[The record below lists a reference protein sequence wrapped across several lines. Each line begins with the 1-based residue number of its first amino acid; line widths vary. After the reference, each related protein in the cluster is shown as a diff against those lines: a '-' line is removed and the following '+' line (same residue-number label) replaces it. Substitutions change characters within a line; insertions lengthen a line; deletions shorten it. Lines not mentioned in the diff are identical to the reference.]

1 MKNKWMSKEVQR
13 LLPEDCNCLQ
23 CGVAKVFAVY
33 KKSPPEQDWRDL
45 GIVGIAAVILNT
57 HTGATFLRLYE
68 FDNVCGFSD
77 VLHSP
82 FPLFFLSVNSRL
94 NATTRCSLPC
104 FIVLNRI
111 ISSLGS
117 CSRVKST
124 QTGFSN
130 TCLTLSRTFSKPH
143 RATATL
149 KLSTVKIPQRFFN
162 KHTHLIHRIQC
173 GLVADLGSFLFLL
186 VENPLLLE
194 SPNRS
199 TCHELLGSFL
209 RRLSPL
215 LALLLPLLPS
225 QRISRKAFLLPSSLP
240 QFLRFPP
247 KV

>member
-1 MKNKWMSKEVQR
+1 MSKEVQR

-45 GIVGIAAVILNT
+45 GIVGIAAAILNT

-68 FDNVCGFSD
+68 FDNVCGLSD

-82 FPLFFLSVNSRL
+82 FPLFFLSANSRL
-94 NATTRCSLPC
+94 NATTRCSPPC
-104 FIVLNRI
+104 FIVVNRTI
-111 ISSLGS
+111 LSLGS

-149 KLSTVKIPQRFFN
+149 KLSTVKIPQRFSN
-162 KHTHLIHRIQC
+162 KHTPH
-173 GLVADLGSFLFLL
+173 
-186 VENPLLLE
+186 P
-194 SPNRS
+194 
-199 TCHELLGSFL
+199 
-209 RRLSPL
+209 
-215 LALLLPLLPS
+215 
-225 QRISRKAFLLPSSLP
+225 
-240 QFLRFPP
+240 
-247 KV
+247 